1 MPKSKISNNGYYELK
16 TDLFSHIKLERRQ
29 LNYDMPMHFHRNL
42 EFQYIESGCYR
53 TVVDN
58 KEYVF
63 EKDEMV
69 FIPYCLQHMADAS
82 DTQSILFIIPHAI
95 IQDFTSFFRHRTL
108 NIELKDRKFN
118 REFILPVMELILAAP
133 SQLNNPIVAKGYV
146 NVIFGLLTQHYG
158 YVKYE
163 NFSNPNFLLDLI
175 QYIDQHS
182 NENLTLDRLAEQF
195 GYNKFYLSR
204 IFNKTLGASLTDYVN
219 QVRVQK
225 FVKQYRD
232 GWEGNIADL
241 AFSCGF
247 ESIPSFYRT
256 FSRVFSMTPKE
267 YFELEKEIF
276 W

>member
-1 MPKSKISNNGYYELK
+1 
-16 TDLFSHIKLERRQ
+16 
-29 LNYDMPMHFHRNL
+29 MHML
-42 EFQYIESGCYR
+42 LYR
-53 TVVDN
+53 EMRDPSRGLQ
-58 KEYVF
+58 VF
-63 EKDEMV
+63 T
-69 FIPYCLQHMADAS
+69 A
-82 DTQSILFIIPHAI
+82 
-95 IQDFTSFFRHRTL
+95 
-108 NIELKDRKFN
+108 
-118 REFILPVMELILAAP
+118 
-133 SQLNNPIVAKGYV
+133 
-146 NVIFGLLTQHYG
+146 
-158 YVKYE
+158 
-163 NFSNPNFLLDLI
+163 NFLLDLI